1 MNKKQDQVS
10 QDLTFSQRHGYEP
23 LPEPMRPEEISRDLR
38 RKIWDAVRDLLLE
51 RRVTTYFGYHFTHQ
65 GRKFVERVLGDYTGT
80 PRGEIRTDYLWVME
94 IFKDAIIVT
103 DEFNKIID
111 LLEIMVNDED
121 RPDKFVQQIKGSFE
135 QHAAY
140 RLDTSQRRYR
150 FFPCASK
157 EQCDAIQQAIETV
170 HDGGMEAATTHLR
183 EAGEHIKKHQYGAS
197 IAASIHA
204 VESVARLID
213 PGKNKTLG
221 SALDSL
227 ERAGLL
233 KHKALKEGFEKL
245 YGYTCDEPGI
255 RHARLNKDAPDV
267 SWDEA
272 SFMFG
277 ACASFAAYL
286 VSKHQQV
293 DPQVGRQE
301 EDSQ

>member
-10 QDLTFSQRHGYEP
+10 QDLTFSQRYDYEP
-23 LPEPMRPEEISRDLR
+23 LPEPMRLEEISSGLR
-38 RKIWDAVRDLLLE
+38 RKIWDAVRELLLKE
-51 RRVTTYFGYHFTHQ
+51 RRKELRYFVFTQ
-65 GRKFVERVLGDYTGT
+65 RGREFVERVLGAYTET
-80 PRGEIRTDYLWVME
+80 PRDEIRTDYRWVME
-94 IFKDAIIVT
+94 TFKDAIIVT

-111 LLEIMVNDED
+111 LLEIMVNNEDTPDE
-121 RPDKFVQQIKGSFE
+121 FVQQIKGSFE

-140 RLDTSQRRYR
+140 RLDTSQPRYQ

-170 HDGGMEAATTHLR
+170 HDGGMTAAAAHLR
-183 EAGEHIKKHQYGAS
+183 EAGEHIIKRQYGDS
-197 IAASIHA
+197 IIDSIHA

-213 PGKNKTLG
+213 PGAKKTLG
-221 SALDSL
+221 PALDSL

-233 KHKALKEGFEKL
+233 KHTALKEGFEKL
-245 YGYTCDEPGI
+245 YGYTCDEQGI

-267 SWDEA
+267 SLDEA

-286 VSKHQQV
+286 VSKHQQAG
-293 DPQVGRQE
+293 QQE